1 MGVRSGA
8 ALLALMIVA
17 GCDAPIVAAEGPGYD
32 PTLPLDGQNAIYHWP
47 LGHTISVY
55 AHTAGAP
62 AGFDLPGAVLRAN
75 EAWASVLRYREFD
88 VRLVS
93 SPDQADVVFHFDTD
107 SVVSVTSC
115 APPATGA
122 AGITSACPNASGT
135 MLDAIP
141 LIGGGTSR
149 VKFDVQISAS
159 PTRIPNAVV
168 FQRIVTHE
176 FGHVIGIGRHSSSMA
191 DLMFGGPT
199 VDQPSA
205 ADAQTLRYVLHQPAT
220 LRP

>member
-17 GCDAPIVAAEGPGYD
+17 GCDAPLVAADGPGYD

-47 LGHTISVY
+47 LGYTLSVY

-62 AGFDLPGAVLRAN
+62 AGFDLPGAIQRAN

-88 VRLVS
+88 VRLVP

-107 SVVSVTSC
+107 SVVSVSSC

-159 PTRIPNAVV
+159 PTRIPNAMV

-199 VDQPSA
+199 VDEPSD
-205 ADAQTLRYVLHQPAT
+205 ADARTLRYVLHQPAT

>member
-8 ALLALMIVA
+8 ALLALIIVA
-17 GCDAPIVAAEGPGYD
+17 GCDAPLVAADGPGYD
-32 PTLPLDGQNAIYHWP
+32 PTLPLGGQNAIYHWP

-62 AGFDLPGAVLRAN
+62 AGFDLPGAIQRAN

-88 VRLVS
+88 VRLVP

-107 SVVSVTSC
+107 SVVSVSSC

-159 PTRIPNAVV
+159 PTRIPNAMV

-199 VDQPSA
+199 VDEPSD
-205 ADAQTLRYVLHQPAT
+205 ADARTLRYVLHQPAT

>member
-8 ALLALMIVA
+8 ALLALIIVA
-17 GCDAPIVAAEGPGYD
+17 GCDAPLVAADGPGYD
-32 PTLPLDGQNAIYHWP
+32 PTLPLGGQNAIYHWP

-62 AGFDLPGAVLRAN
+62 AGFDLPGAIQRAN

-88 VRLVS
+88 VRLVP

-159 PTRIPNAVV
+159 PTRIPNAMV

-199 VDQPSA
+199 VDEPSD
-205 ADAQTLRYVLHQPAT
+205 ADARTLRYVLHQPAT

>member
-8 ALLALMIVA
+8 ALLALIIVA
-17 GCDAPIVAAEGPGYD
+17 GCDAPLVAADGPGYD
-32 PTLPLDGQNAIYHWP
+32 PTLPLGGQNAIYHWP

-62 AGFDLPGAVLRAN
+62 AGFDLPGAIQRAN

-88 VRLVS
+88 VRLVP

-159 PTRIPNAVV
+159 PTRIPNAMV

-199 VDQPSA
+199 VDEPSD
-205 ADAQTLRYVLHQPAT
+205 ADARTLRYLLHQPAT